1 MNASNLCRQVSP
13 CKANKLQE
21 QKLLKKKKKKIP
33 NLCDPKKAVEGQ
45 DKFVSNEALL
55 SKFAESV

>member
-21 QKLLKKKKKKIP
+21 QKLLKKKKIP